1 MSDDLIRVTRVL
13 SEWLQS
19 GGGLLLMTDYG
30 GTLTPM
36 VSDPA
41 DALLTRNVRADL
53 RALTRWRR
61 ARLAVISGRDLGDVR
76 ARVAVPGAIYAG
88 CHGLE
93 IDGPGLSFTHPDA
106 EAQQGRLRAA
116 SLALCRGAPFVEGMR
131 VEPKRLGL
139 AIHYRHVA
147 VSEYET
153 VHAMLARSLLGR
165 GGQFKIFH
173 GSKVIEVLPHVA
185 WSKSRCAQWIHS
197 RIVSARPC
205 RSTLAVYMGDDWT
218 DEQVFE
224 ALAGK
229 AVTIKVGNGV
239 PASRARYRLTD
250 VSEVHRLLSSLVAA
264 KAAA

>member
-1 MSDDLIRVTRVL
+1 VSDDLIRVTSVL
-13 SEWLQS
+13 SEWLRAE
-19 GGGLLLMTDYG
+19 GRLLLMTDYD
-30 GTLTPM
+30 GTLAPM

-41 DALLTRNVRADL
+41 DARLPRNVRADL
-53 RALTRWRR
+53 RALTRSRR
-61 ARLAVISGRDLGDVR
+61 ARLAVISGRDLDDVK
-76 ARVAVPGAIYAG
+76 ARVAVPDAIYAG

-106 EAQQGRLRAA
+106 EAQQGHLRAV
-116 SLALCRGAPFVEGMR
+116 SLALCMGAPFVEGMR

-147 VSEYET
+147 LSEYEA
-153 VHAMLARSLLGR
+153 VEAMLARSLLGR

-185 WSKSRCAQWIHS
+185 WNKSRCAQWIRA
-197 RIVSARPC
+197 RIVKAHP
-205 RSTLAVYMGDDWT
+205 RSTLAVYIGDDWT

-229 AVTIKVGNGV
+229 AVTIKVGDGA

-250 VSEVHRLLSSLVAA
+250 VSEVHCLVSSLAAA
-264 KAAA
+264 KSVA

>member
-1 MSDDLIRVTRVL
+1 VSDDLIRVTRVL
-13 SEWLQS
+13 TEWLQV
-19 GGGLLLMTDYG
+19 GGSLLLMTDYG

-41 DALLTRNVRADL
+41 DAQLTRNVRADL
-53 RALTRWRR
+53 RALTRLRR
-61 ARLAVISGRDLGDVR
+61 ARLAVISGRDLDDVR
-76 ARVAVPGAIYAG
+76 ARVAVPGVIYAG

-106 EAQQGRLRAA
+106 EAQQGRLRAV
-116 SLALCRGAPFVEGMR
+116 SLALCMGAPFVEGMR

-147 VSEYET
+147 ASEYET
-153 VHAMLARSLLGR
+153 VHAMLARSLLDR

-185 WSKSRCAQWIHS
+185 WNKSRCAQWIRA
-197 RIVSARPC
+197 RIVSTHP

-224 ALAGK
+224 ALAGT

-239 PASRARYRLTD
+239 PASRARFRLTD
-250 VSEVHRLLSSLVAA
+250 VSEVHRLLSSLAA
-264 KAAA
+264 VKAAA